1 MLSVKTIHQNA
12 SHPPR
17 RRAIM
22 PKAKIIRLELPKA
35 KLLKFNRNGKSIPTT
50 APQRDELAER
60 LSFLREGLSDEQWAR
75 MRPIC
80 AEAFEEP
87 NPDLEKLGALVAEYN
102 RWAAG
107 GGTAS

>member
-35 KLLKFNRNGKSIPTT
+35 KLLKFNRNGKSIPIPY
-50 APQRDELAER
+50 PQRDELAER
-60 LSFLREGLSDEQWAR
+60 LSFLREDCSDEQWAE
-75 MRPIC
+75 MRPFFAAALEEADRKRAQA
-80 AEAFEEP
+80 AEH
-87 NPDLEKLGALVAEYN
+87 N
-102 RWAAG
+102 